1 MGTRLTFLFL
11 AWCLIGLVACQ
22 EAPDCK
28 GPVDCG
34 LDERCVAGTCLGQS
48 RDADGDG
55 LPDAYDKC
63 PYLAADE
70 NEPFAD
76 QVDGDAD
83 GVGDLCDNCPS
94 IFNPRQK
101 DAEGDG
107 VGDICQTQSL
117 DENETMNDRPELAP
131 EIPASCHIEGLIDEP
146 LHEPDRD
153 LFVLRGSAGQTLR
166 IQVEAWPAGS
176 RVDPLLRVMDARTE
190 GLIYERLDDDGGS
203 GLNAWLEL
211 ILPRDGEYL
220 IEVQDA
226 ANAGG
231 ATPVG
236 GPRYAYRLSV
246 VPFHPIPSPW
256 PLGQEVHIQ
265 AGRLLVYRLTLD
277 ESQPQLLEFW
287 LSGEPGFDP
296 VLWLTDATG
305 RLLESNDDRTDCPS
319 ATDAHLLTCHT
330 GPELWVWV
338 ELITPGGGPWP
349 LSLEIQ
355 GGTQGGSQWES
366 SSNLTGRARILPFEP
381 GEHEALRLEIWSPAE
396 DFSPGFEVLA
406 CRSASHRVEHHG
418 LADEGP
424 SDRAGLTLLTPQSEA
439 LYLRIHDRLVEACE
453 HGIHPSRAFDWRM
466 ESKNLSWR
474 NETDSHWI
482 YEEPGELGAW
492 RFFLEADTEITI
504 HVAQADESLQPHL
517 QLRDGESWEILAQSS
532 QGELSWL
539 SPTGGQHRLLLS
551 DMHGAGG
558 LGESLNIEF
567 SRQAAP
573 ALRIVE
579 QTAANDSP
587 EQAQR
592 LPEGPWLFSG
602 QLDPNLGDPNLGDRV
617 DWLRLPTPVGR
628 ALSLVA
634 WSAGPGVPPDLIFT
648 LFNEDGRLFEADDD
662 GGAERL
668 PRISAFAGR
677 GGELFLRIE
686 TRQTEPL
693 AYRVELKSESW
704 LAGQSDRPRPGDLC
718 LNEILV
724 DASGTDL
731 NQDGQG
737 NLGDQFIEVINTSP
751 QPLELLGLQ
760 ISAPGATASFTE
772 SVVLPEGGALLIYN
786 GVAPVDPPPSCL
798 CFGLEYGGPWLGSG
812 AGALNLAW
820 RDPNGVGLQ
829 NLEAFWVAETPDGI
843 SASRAVDGDCARALR
858 AHDCLVNSSGPHS
871 PGLQHDG
878 STW

>member
-1 MGTRLTFLFL
+1 MNPRLTFLIATWFL
-11 AWCLIGLVACQ
+11 TSLLGACQ
-22 EAPDCK
+22 EPPDCK
-28 GPVDCG
+28 GPINCA
-34 LDERCVAGTCLGQS
+34 LDERCVAGVCLGQS

-107 VGDICQTQSL
+107 VGDICQTQAL
-117 DENETMNDRPELAP
+117 DEKEAINDEPVLAP
-131 EIPASCHIEGLIDEP
+131 EIPTHCRVEGLIDEP
-146 LHEPDRD
+146 LLEPDRD
-153 LFVLRGSAGQTLR
+153 LFVLRGLAGQALR

-176 RVDPLLRVMDARTE
+176 HIDPLLRVMDARTE

-203 GLNAWLEL
+203 GLNAWLEIL
-211 ILPRDGEYL
+211 LPRDGDYL

-236 GPRYAYRLSV
+236 GPGYAYRLSV
-246 VPFHPIPSPW
+246 APFHPIPSPW
-256 PLGQEVHIQ
+256 PLGQETNEVQIQ
-265 AGRLLVYRLTLD
+265 AGRLLVYRLATDASL
-277 ESQPQLLEFW
+277 PQLLEFW

-305 RLLESNDDRTDCPS
+305 RLIESNDDRADCPG
-319 ATDAHLLTCHT
+319 ATNAHLLTCHSDS
-330 GPELWVWV
+330 EIWVWV

-349 LSLEIQ
+349 LNLEIQ
-355 GGTQGGSQWES
+355 GGIQAGTEWGS
-366 SSNLTGRARILPFEP
+366 SSNLAGCARILPIEP
-381 GEHEALRLEIWSPAE
+381 VDEEALRLEVWSPAE

-424 SDRAGLTLLTPQSEA
+424 STRAGLTLLTPQTEA

-453 HGIHPSRAFDWRM
+453 HGIHPSRAFDWRV

-474 NETDSHWI
+474 NEADSLLV
-482 YEEPGELGAW
+482 YEEPGEMGAW

-539 SPTGGQHRLLLS
+539 SPTGGQHSLLLS

-558 LGESLNIEF
+558 QGESLNLEF
-567 SRQAAP
+567 SRQPAP

-579 QTAANDSP
+579 QTGANDSP

-602 QLDPNLGDPNLGDRV
+602 QLDPNLGDGV
-617 DWLRLPTPVGR
+617 DWLSLPTPVGR

-634 WSAGPGVPPDLIFT
+634 WTAGPGAPPDLIFS
-648 LFNEDGRLFEADDD
+648 LFDEDGRLFEADDD

-668 PRISAFAGR
+668 PRISSFAGR
-677 GGELFLRIE
+677 GGELLLRIE
-686 TRQTEPL
+686 TRQTDTL

-704 LAGQSDRPRPGDLC
+704 PDGQSDRPRPGDLC

-724 DASGTDL
+724 DAAGIDL
-731 NQDGQG
+731 NQDGLG
-737 NLGDQFIEVINTSP
+737 NLGDQFIEVINTSH
-751 QPLELLGLQ
+751 QALDLLGLQ

-772 SVVLPEGGALLIYN
+772 SVILPEGGALLIYN
-786 GVAPVDPPPSCL
+786 GAAPVDPPPSCL

-829 NLEAFWVAETPDGI
+829 NLEAFWVPETPGGI
-843 SASRAVDGDCARALR
+843 SASRAADGDCDRALR
-858 AHDCLVNSSGPHS
+858 AHDSLVNSSGPHS

-878 STW
+878 NTW